1 MKRLINLIEGLD
13 YRKLFV
19 VLVIV
24 WMGLNFIQAL
34 FMEVMSDEAYYFLYG
49 RHLAWGYFDHPP
61 MVGLMTW
68 LSALLFDG
76 NLSVRFATVILHSF
90 TLLVVW
96 KIIEEK
102 LPDAKK
108 TVLFFVIASS
118 LIMFQIFGFITAP
131 DAPFLF
137 FAALFFL
144 FYRNFLRRESWANT
158 LLLALSMTGM
168 IYSKYHAFLVI
179 GFVVASNFRLLAKP
193 KCWVAVLLTTLL
205 LVPHI
210 YWQVSMDF
218 PSFRYHLIDR
228 SGGFQWRNLLIYLPN
243 QLIIFNPLTFGAVVY
258 VILKKKSQDLFER
271 GLFFII
277 IGFFSFFWLMTF
289 KGHVEPHWTVVSS
302 IPVAVLL
309 YHHSLTDIKLRN
321 FVKNWIFPSLFVIFV
336 VRIIFLTDLLPEELG
351 FNGEKNEVEAIESI
365 AGHLPVVFTGSYQ
378 NPSGYLF
385 FAGKESFVL
394 SAVNSR
400 QTQFDIWQNELK
412 YQGKPV
418 FVGQK
423 MDGKSVEYQLN
434 GSSFYGYTATEFQSV
449 NRVKIQFTLPQ
460 AELCTG
466 DTLTIDFKMYNP
478 TSYDIN
484 FQHSEFPVSCKAAY
498 TSEEKL
504 AKTLFSNC
512 TLNSVIELLPAN
524 ATVTGSLITVV
535 PDLNPAGYLFAL
547 TLDNTLC
554 CANNSAFVRI
564 KIRD

>member
-1 MKRLINLIEGLD
+1 MKRLINQLAGLD
-13 YRKLFV
+13 YRKLFI

-24 WMGLNFIQAL
+24 WMGMNFIQAL
-34 FMEVMSDEAYYFLYG
+34 FMEVMSDEAYYYLYG

-68 LSALLFDG
+68 LSALFFDG
-76 NLSVRFATVILHSF
+76 NLSVRFVTIIIHSF
-90 TLLVVW
+90 TLVIIW
-96 KIIEEK
+96 KIIGEK
-102 LPDAKK
+102 QPDPKK
-108 TVLFFVIASS
+108 TALFFVITFS

-144 FYRNFLRRESWANT
+144 FYSNFLRHESWTNT
-158 LLLALSMTGM
+158 LLLALSMAGM

-179 GFVVASNFRLLAKP
+179 GFIVLSNIRLLAKP

-205 LVPHI
+205 LTPHI
-210 YWQVSMDF
+210 YWQVTMDF
-218 PSFRYHLIDR
+218 PSFRYHLIGR
-228 SGGFQWRNLLIYLPN
+228 SGGFHWRNFLIYLPN
-243 QLIIFNPLTFGAVVY
+243 QLIIFNPLTFGAIVY
-258 VILKKKSQDLFER
+258 VILKRKTKDLFER

-302 IPVAVLL
+302 IPMAILL
-309 YHHSLTDIKLRN
+309 YQHSLWDYKLRN
-321 FVKNWIFPSLFVIFV
+321 YIIKWIFPSLFVICFV
-336 VRIIFLTDLLPEELG
+336 RVIFLTDLLPEELG
-351 FNGEKNEVEAIESI
+351 FNGEKNEMEAIESI
-365 AGHLPVVFTGSYQ
+365 AGPLPVVFTGSYQ

-423 MDGKSVEYQLN
+423 MDGKSTEYQLN
-434 GSSFYGYTATEFQSV
+434 GNSFYGYTATEFQSV
-449 NRVKIQFTLPQ
+449 NRVKIHFTLPQ
-460 AELCTG
+460 DEVYPG
-466 DTLTIDFKMYNP
+466 DTLTINFKMQNP
-478 TSYDIN
+478 TPYDIN
-484 FQHSEFPVSCKAAY
+484 FQHAEFPVTCKAAY
-498 TSEEKL
+498 TSEVKL
-504 AKTLFSNC
+504 PQTLIMEC
-512 TLNSVIELLPAN
+512 TMNSEIELLSAN
-524 ATVTGSLITVV
+524 TTISGSLYTVV
-535 PDLNPAGYLFAL
+535 PDLNPTGYLFAL

-554 CANNSAFVRI
+554 CANNSNYIRI
-564 KIRD
+564 KIKR